1 MSYTGIYSPPG
12 GTSGPVFT
20 SGPGTSGTGPGIN
33 TPNGPVDPTK
43 LPNFGAPPPAHV
55 QFFFNTIG
63 QVVFRSIGQV
73 RLPGQII
80 WAQGINASGDLLT
93 SSFLTFAA
101 NYCAPI
107 IPGEDVFISRM
118 WSFGTLIYD
127 ISNGGVIPP
136 GNVDDTTVAYL
147 ENCLSNLVIYPGDEA
162 QLPDPLIQA
171 DKGVGVTPD
180 YRGFRYVVFPQ
191 FPLLVANNA
200 VPNVNIEWTPNYSL
214 PLNLADIFILLGASQ
229 GLNVSCEGIDDTC
242 DNFICTTDESFQQ
255 VAQRHRALYNY
266 QIIDRPD
273 GSILL
278 SRRQLTSSIFQYAA

>member
-1 MSYTGIYSPPG
+1 MSFVSGIG
-12 GTSGPVFT
+12 GSGY
-20 SGPGTSGTGPGIN
+20 GPGFVPIPAPTNPSIS

-43 LPNFGAPPPAHV
+43 LPNFAAPPPAHV

-63 QVVFRSIGQV
+63 QVIFRAIGQV

-80 WAQGINASGDLLT
+80 WTQGINASGDLLT
-93 SSFLTFAA
+93 SSFCTFAA
-101 NYCAPI
+101 VYCAPI
-107 IPGEDVFISRM
+107 VPGENVSITRI
-118 WSFGTLIYD
+118 WSFGTLIYE
-127 ISNGGVIPP
+127 NGNVIPP

-147 ENCLSNLVIYPGDEA
+147 ENCLANLVVYPGDEA

-171 DKGVGVTPD
+171 DKGVGVTPA

-200 VPNVNIEWTPNYSL
+200 VPNVNIEWTPNYPL
-214 PLNLADIFILLGASQ
+214 PLNIAQIFTLLGASQ
-229 GLNVSCEGIDDTC
+229 GLTVTCEGIDDLC

-255 VAQRHRALYNY
+255 IAQRHRALYNY

-278 SRRQLTSSIFQYAA
+278 SRRQLNPSLFQYAA

>member
-1 MSYTGIYSPPG
+1 MSWIVP
-12 GTSGPVFT
+12 SGNY
-20 SGPGTSGTGPGIN
+20 GPGFVPNAGPSPAPVNPSIN
-33 TPNGPVDPTK
+33 TPYGPVDPTK
-43 LPNFGAPPPAHV
+43 LGNFSTPPPAHV

-63 QVVFRSIGQV
+63 QVVFRAIGRV
-73 RLPGQII
+73 RLPGQIL

-93 SSFLTFAA
+93 SSFCTFASV
-101 NYCAPI
+101 YCAPI
-107 IPGEDVFISRM
+107 IPGENVSITRM

-127 ISNGGVIPP
+127 INNGGVIPP

-147 ENCLSNLVIYPGDEA
+147 ETCLSNIVIYPGDEA
-162 QLPDPLIQA
+162 QLPDPLIQT
-171 DKGVGVTPD
+171 DKGADVTPA
-180 YRGFRYVVFPQ
+180 YRGFRYIVFPQ

-200 VPNVNIEWTPNYSL
+200 VPNVNVEWTPNYTT
-214 PLNLADIFILLGASQ
+214 PLNFSSIMILIGALQ
-229 GLNVSCEGIDDTC
+229 GLTVKCEGIPDVV

-255 VAQRHRALYNY
+255 IAQRHRALYNY